1 MVIVNLNN
9 NQQKNELNIMAKKLS
24 VVISG
29 SFRRYF
35 DGISET
41 VKAFEAL
48 SIDVFSPKASKVI
61 NPGDEFAVLET
72 DDTSDPR
79 TLEQRHLDAIT
90 TADAL
95 YLYDPDG
102 YIGDSSKMELGW
114 AIALGKPVFCKEL
127 VADST
132 LNFFCGTVA
141 TPEQVKTALA
151 SRSPLETINEHSSVA
166 VLQQY
171 IHDMVVRRGF
181 DKESPRDILL
191 LMVEEIGELAKAIR
205 KHLGLKSDEER
216 KERYPTLEGELADV
230 FIYLLDLAN
239 LLNTLLFHALHEKE
253 QANEKRSWK

>member
-1 MVIVNLNN
+1 
-9 NQQKNELNIMAKKLS
+9 MAKNLS
-24 VVISG
+24 IVISG

-48 SIDVFSPKASKVI
+48 GIGVPSPKASKVI
-61 NPGDEFAVLET
+61 NPGEEFAVLET
-72 DDTSDPR
+72 DDTNDPK

-90 TADAL
+90 AADAL
-95 YLYDPDG
+95 YLYNPDG

-132 LNFFCGTVA
+132 LKFFCGTVA
-141 TPEQVKTALA
+141 TPEEVKVMLTSRLPLA
-151 SRSPLETINEHSSVA
+151 TINARSSV
-166 VLQQY
+166 VTLQHY

-181 DKESPRDILL
+181 DKETPRDVLL
-191 LMVEEIGELAKAIR
+191 LMVEEVGELAKAIR
-205 KHLGLKSDEER
+205 KYLGLKSDEER
-216 KERYPTLEGELADV
+216 KDRYPALEGELADV

-239 LLNTLLFHALHEKE
+239 LLNISLFHALYEKE
-253 QANEKRSWK
+253 QENEKRMWK